1 MLKPAVLLF
10 ITMATSA
17 TPAWPC
23 SVVGPL
29 PTPQDLVSRAQVIV
43 RARADRLSDRPGREG
58 TLAGSR
64 TQIRFAVVAVLKGR
78 LGSGNLEF
86 NGHLDQKDDPND
98 RPVPYDFI
106 RPGGRSGNCFA
117 LGYRQG
123 AEYLL
128 LLRLGDHPSFA
139 QPNDLTPYWTPLAPT
154 NEQLFGDDDPW
165 LRWVSVEIRN
175 RSGRVPN
182 NPLQP
187 TSGVEGFR

>member
-1 MLKPAVLLF
+1 MLKPTVLLF
-10 ITMATSA
+10 ITMATFA

-29 PTPQDLVSRAQVIV
+29 PTPHDLVSRAQVIV
-43 RARADRLSDRPGREG
+43 RARADRLADRPGREG

-64 TQIRFAVVAVLKGR
+64 TQIRFIVVAVLKGD
-78 LGSGNLEF
+78 LGPGDLEF
-86 NGHLDQKDDPND
+86 NGHLEQKDDPND
-98 RPVPYDFI
+98 RPVPFDFI

-128 LLRLGDHPSFA
+128 LLRRGDHQSFA

-154 NEQLFGDDDPW
+154 NEQLFGDEDPW
-165 LRWVSVEIRN
+165 LRWVSAEIKN
-175 RSGRVPN
+175 RSAGVPN
-182 NPLQP
+182 EPLQP
-187 TSGVEGFR
+187 TSGVPSSR